1 MSSIEEFIEGRPS
14 APNAFLAEGNE
25 NLPSRGCVKI
35 MNQPEGKKICF
46 FRL

>member
-25 NLPSRGCVKI
+25 NLPLRGEHSV
-35 MNQPEGKKICF
+35 PL
-46 FRL
+46 FRGRMRGV